1 MTENCKLRKA
11 ILSAFYNILQRNF
24 GILLILWCSFKLW
37 WHFCLDLLSSKFW
50 LIGEWSISWENGIKT
65 VYDVHIY
72 WTSISAN
79 LAFLIDRMTEVLA
92 PDIYRELTDGG
103 SPGYEATVYEAVTM
117 ASSKHEYFVYRN
129 VPHVSC
135 TNVYL
140 FNLDSNH
147 KSILKPIGLIRNTAY
162 FIPEGQQKLQHT
174 MNKRSI

>member
-1 MTENCKLRKA
+1 
-11 ILSAFYNILQRNF
+11 
-24 GILLILWCSFKLW
+24 
-37 WHFCLDLLSSKFW
+37 LLSSKFW

-92 PDIYRELTDGG
+92 PDIYRELSDGG

-117 ASSKHEYFVYRN
+117 ASSKHEYFVYHNDLVFMFAMFR

-135 TNVYL
+135 TNVFL
-140 FNLDSNH
+140 FYLDSNH